1 MEKEGKRNLYN
12 MVMLAFNNANVFRGI
27 RWNQK
32 MRNSMM
38 IKVRF

>member
-1 MEKEGKRNLYN
+1 

-27 RWNQK
+27 RWTEK